1 MFLKKKRKIKG
12 GGGKNKI
19 KIRRDVNSF
28 GFGEHLRRITNI
40 FHQSVEL
47 PLFSSCDT
55 LLSFLFLFFLKK

>member
-1 MFLKKKRKIKG
+1 MFLKKKKNKIKG
-12 GGGKNKI
+12 GKKNKI

-55 LLSFLFLFFLKK
+55 LLSFPFLF